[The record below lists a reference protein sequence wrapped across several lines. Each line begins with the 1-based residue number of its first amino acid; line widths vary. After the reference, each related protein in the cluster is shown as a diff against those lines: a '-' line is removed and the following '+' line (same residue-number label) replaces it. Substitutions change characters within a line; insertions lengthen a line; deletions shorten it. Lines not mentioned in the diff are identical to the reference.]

1 MELRRLDE
9 KTALGKLLVMIPMVA
24 KDYGGRKIISDTTVE
39 EAADFVLEKFSHLAA
54 EEIREAYRR
63 KAAGELDIQAEMW
76 GGEFSVDQLG
86 QVLTAYNE
94 KRKREMA
101 AYLVAIEEAR
111 QEETRKAKA
120 ERLRENFEADFLRAL
135 EEAKTKCKG
144 WEDIPL
150 FWFDSAKERKMFT
163 WAPGE
168 ADAILAEARMLAA
181 GIMADM
187 EKRFQL
193 QTISERWRNGGTE
206 PATVEEMAKIIA
218 RRLSVWRKLVQ
229 DEK

>member
-1 MELRRLDE
+1 MDP
-9 KTALGKLLVMIPMVA
+9 KSALGQLLVTIPMVA
-24 KDYGGRKIISDTTVE
+24 KDYGGRKVLADSMVE

-94 KRKREMA
+94 KRKKEMA

-111 QEETRKAKA
+111 QEEARKAKA
-120 ERLRENFEADFLRAL
+120 ERLRENFEGEFLRAL

-144 WEDIPL
+144 WEDVPL
-150 FWFDSAKERKMFT
+150 FWFDSAKDRKMFT

-187 EKRFQL
+187 GKRFEL
-193 QTISERWRNGGTE
+193 QTIAERWKQGNQPT
-206 PATVEEMAKIIA
+206 TLEELAKSIA
-218 RRLSVWRKLVQ
+218 RRLSVWRKLI
-229 DEK
+229 ENGK